1 MNRHVFTIFCDDIRQ
16 EIGGKLSYIGVYGA
30 QMFVPSFP
38 ITLPKLCLAMSM
50 ITPIDAPFRKLAMR
64 ILKDDTQLAEG
75 VLDETQLAGA
85 VEAST
90 DVPADERKDRILT
103 LQSMF
108 VFSPFQLEGP
118 CTLKVRVETESGELR
133 GVGLRI
139 DQAPAPAPDSP
150 KQ

>member
-16 EIGGKLSYIGVYGA
+16 EIGGKLSDIGVYGG

-38 ITLPKLCLAMSM
+38 ITLPKLCLVMSM
-50 ITPIDAPFRKLAMR
+50 ITPVDTPFRKLAMR

-85 VEAST
+85 VDAST

>member
-16 EIGGKLSYIGVYGA
+16 EIGGKLSYIGVYGG

-50 ITPIDAPFRKLAMR
+50 ITPVDTPFRKLAMR
-64 ILKDDTQLAEG
+64 IFKDDTQLAEG

-90 DVPADERKDRILT
+90 DVPADERKERVLA

-118 CTLKVRVETESGELR
+118 CTLKVRVETESGDLR

-150 KQ
+150 NQ

>member
-38 ITLPKLCLAMSM
+38 ISLPKLCLAMSM
-50 ITPIDAPFRKLAMR
+50 ITPVDTPFRKLAMR

-150 KQ
+150 NQ

>member
-16 EIGGKLSYIGVYGA
+16 EIGGKLSYIGVYGG

-50 ITPIDAPFRKLAMR
+50 ITPVDTPFRKLAMR

-75 VLDETQLAGA
+75 VLDETQLAGT

-90 DVPADERKDRILT
+90 NVAADERKDRILA

-150 KQ
+150 NQ

>member
-16 EIGGKLSYIGVYGA
+16 EIGGKLSYIGVYGG

-50 ITPIDAPFRKLAMR
+50 ITPVDTPFRKLAMR

-133 GVGLRI
+133 GVGLR
-139 DQAPAPAPDSP
+139 
-150 KQ
+150 